1 MNADSMDTMY
11 GLAVYALKTGACLAV
26 FYLFFKLMLS
36 RETFHRFNRAVIL
49 GVLLLSFVLPWCE
62 LTIYREV
69 PMPETP
75 GPTPEAFL
83 SAFEAPADAVAAP
96 FPWERIIGFLY
107 AAGVTGML
115 AAMLVS
121 VVRVW
126 RIVRDGRRT
135 TLSDGRALVLT
146 KHPTAPFSWWR
157 YIVLS
162 ESDYAESGSIILLHE
177 TAHLRMHHSWDLL
190 LTDLAGCLQWFNPAM
205 WLLRRDLRAIHEYEA
220 DEAVLDSG
228 VDARQ
233 YQILLIKKA
242 AGGRWLSVANSFNHS
257 KLKNRI
263 TMMLQK
269 KSSRWAGARALF
281 VVPLAGIALSAFART
296 VEVPVGD
303 KSMQN
308 SDKSE
313 IFAGKSDRQVKF
325 RFQVV
330 DASGEPM
337 SGVAVFESGTASGTI
352 TDPDGAAELQIADS
366 SSVELLMVGY
376 ETVHLTYSKGTVA
389 MSGSGS
395 MQAKAVSDDVVA
407 VRVQM
412 TPEEPGVKK
421 EVKVRTDVYVVKTS
435 GDPIVIR
442 GDGFEPDAKNRPLCL
457 VDGEEVTDMQSLYQK
472 RIESVIFLKDASA
485 EAYVEKYGD
494 KAKDGVVL
502 ITLRKE
508 GDSTVDFQS
517 DEWKEKL
524 EELNRK
530 SAELDKKS
538 AELEAYFQSDEWKGK
553 LEELNRKSA
562 ELDKK
567 SAELEA
573 YFQSDEWK
581 EKQRNFEEA
590 QKQLEAELKEKQRAL
605 EKAQ

>member
-1 MNADSMDTMY
+1 MDTMY

-83 SAFEAPADAVAAP
+83 SAFEEPADAVAAP
-96 FPWERIIGFLY
+96 FPWKRIIGFLY
-107 AAGVTGML
+107 AAGVAGML
-115 AAMLVS
+115 VAMLVS

-126 RIVRDGRRT
+126 RIVRSGRRT
-135 TLSDGRALVLT
+135 TLPDGRVLVLT
-146 KHPTAPFSWWR
+146 KQPTAPFSWWR

-162 ESDYAESGSIILLHE
+162 EADYAESGSIILLHE

-228 VDARQ
+228 IDARQ

-313 IFAGKSDRQVKF
+313 IFAGKSDRQVKI

-330 DASGEPM
+330 DASGGPM
-337 SGVAVFESGTASGTI
+337 SGVAVFESGTARGTI
-352 TDPDGAAELQIADS
+352 TDLDGAAELQIADS

-376 ETVHLTYSKGTVA
+376 ETVHMTYSKGTVA

-395 MQAKAVSDDVVA
+395 MQATVSDDVVA

-412 TPEEPGVKK
+412 TPEESGVKK
-421 EVKVRTDVYVVKTS
+421 EVKVRPDVYVVKTS
-435 GDPIVIR
+435 DDPIAIR

-457 VDGEEVTDMQSLYQK
+457 VNGEEVTDMQSLYQK

>member
-75 GPTPEAFL
+75 GPMPEAFL
-83 SAFEAPADAVAAP
+83 SAFEEPADAVAAP
-96 FPWERIIGFLY
+96 FPCERIIGFLY
-107 AAGVTGML
+107 AAGVAGML

-146 KHPTAPFSWWR
+146 KQPTAPFSWWR

-376 ETVHLTYSKGTVA
+376 ETVHMTYSKGTVA

-395 MQAKAVSDDVVA
+395 MQATVSDDVVA

-412 TPEEPGVKK
+412 TPEESGVKK

-435 GDPIVIR
+435 DDPIAIR

-508 GDSTVDFQS
+508 DDSTVDFQS

-530 SAELDKKS
+530 SVELDKKS

>member
-1 MNADSMDTMY
+1 
-11 GLAVYALKTGACLAV
+11 
-26 FYLFFKLMLS
+26 
-36 RETFHRFNRAVIL
+36 
-49 GVLLLSFVLPWCE
+49 
-62 LTIYREV
+62 
-69 PMPETP
+69 
-75 GPTPEAFL
+75 
-83 SAFEAPADAVAAP
+83 
-96 FPWERIIGFLY
+96 
-107 AAGVTGML
+107 
-115 AAMLVS
+115 
-121 VVRVW
+121 
-126 RIVRDGRRT
+126 
-135 TLSDGRALVLT
+135 
-146 KHPTAPFSWWR
+146 
-157 YIVLS
+157 
-162 ESDYAESGSIILLHE
+162 
-177 TAHLRMHHSWDLL
+177 
-190 LTDLAGCLQWFNPAM
+190 
-205 WLLRRDLRAIHEYEA
+205 
-220 DEAVLDSG
+220 
-228 VDARQ
+228 
-233 YQILLIKKA
+233 
-242 AGGRWLSVANSFNHS
+242 
-257 KLKNRI
+257 
-263 TMMLQK
+263 MMLQK

-313 IFAGKSDRQVKF
+313 IFAGKSDRQVKI

-330 DASGEPM
+330 DASGGPM
-337 SGVAVFESGTASGTI
+337 SGVAVFESGTARGTI
-352 TDPDGAAELQIADS
+352 TDLDGAAELQIADS

-376 ETVHLTYSKGTVA
+376 ETVHMTYSKGTVA

-395 MQAKAVSDDVVA
+395 MQATVSDDVVA

-412 TPEEPGVKK
+412 TPEESGVKK
-421 EVKVRTDVYVVKTS
+421 EVKVRPDVYVVKTS
-435 GDPIVIR
+435 DDPIAIR

-457 VDGEEVTDMQSLYQK
+457 VNGEEVTDMQSLYQK

>member
-83 SAFEAPADAVAAP
+83 SAFEEPADAVAAP
-96 FPWERIIGFLY
+96 FPWKRIIGFLY
-107 AAGVTGML
+107 AAGVAGML
-115 AAMLVS
+115 VAMLVS

-126 RIVRDGRRT
+126 RIVRSGRRT
-135 TLSDGRALVLT
+135 TLPDGRVLVLT
-146 KHPTAPFSWWR
+146 KQPTAPFSWWR

-162 ESDYAESGSIILLHE
+162 EADYAESGSIILLHE

-228 VDARQ
+228 IDARQ

-313 IFAGKSDRQVKF
+313 IFAGKSDRQVKI

-330 DASGEPM
+330 DASGGPM
-337 SGVAVFESGTASGTI
+337 SGVAVFESGTARGTI
-352 TDPDGAAELQIADS
+352 TDLDGAAELQIADS

-376 ETVHLTYSKGTVA
+376 ETVHMTYSKGTVA

-395 MQAKAVSDDVVA
+395 MQATVSDDVVA

-412 TPEEPGVKK
+412 TPEESGVKK
-421 EVKVRTDVYVVKTS
+421 EVKVRPDVYVVKTS
-435 GDPIVIR
+435 DDPIAIR

-457 VDGEEVTDMQSLYQK
+457 VNGEEVTDMQSLYQK